1 MTQTDTFDKKLKKIP
16 MIKENEKRG
25 IHPNAHTTINQA
37 DLILKASLASYY

>member
-1 MTQTDTFDKKLKKIP
+1 

-37 DLILKASLASYY
+37 DLILKASLAGYYYPTPDAASP